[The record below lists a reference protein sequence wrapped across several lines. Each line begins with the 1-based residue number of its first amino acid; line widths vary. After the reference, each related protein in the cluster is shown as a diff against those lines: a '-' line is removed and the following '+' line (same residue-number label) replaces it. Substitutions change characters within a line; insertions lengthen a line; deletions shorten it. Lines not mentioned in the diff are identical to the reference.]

1 MKFSQK
7 LKKVIKGTGGYVN
20 LWTLNQKISGLTFI
34 NPNILWDDMKDKFI
48 LYYENFF
55 LKTFFVK

>member
-48 LYYENFF
+48 LYYENFY